1 MILELGLKGDEIRVV
16 PYDNDWH
23 QAFLD
28 VQQQLHEATGIPLNR
43 IAHIGSTA
51 IPTIEAKPIID
62 CMVGVDSL
70 TLAPQFFEACKKIGF
85 YQLRVKREQELIL
98 ARFVDTT
105 FAVKTHIMHV
115 VVYEGE
121 KWQAF
126 LAFRDALRSSSELRD
141 TYEALKKEYIAQ
153 YDGNIVGYTEH
164 KEAFVKRV
172 VEEGMS
178 K

>member
-70 TLAPQFFEACKKIGF
+70 TLAPQFFEACKKIWHALLIRR
-85 YQLRVKREQELIL
+85 LR
-98 ARFVDTT
+98 
-105 FAVKTHIMHV
+105 
-115 VVYEGE
+115 
-121 KWQAF
+121 
-126 LAFRDALRSSSELRD
+126 
-141 TYEALKKEYIAQ
+141 
-153 YDGNIVGYTEH
+153 
-164 KEAFVKRV
+164 
-172 VEEGMS
+172 
-178 K
+178 